1 MGYRGGAGGH
11 DGRAGG
17 AGGKAV
23 GQGSAW
29 GVLFAALREET
40 AVIDAAMQRLTR
52 DEREVAKLRYR
63 RPGMNNCEIAAALY
77 CSEGWVRLTRK
88 RLVRKIAEGI
98 GIL

>member
-1 MGYRGGAGGH
+1 
-11 DGRAGG
+11 
-17 AGGKAV
+17 
-23 GQGSAW
+23 
-29 GVLFAALREET
+29 
-40 AVIDAAMQRLTR
+40 MQRLTR

-88 RLVRKIAEGI
+88 RLVRKVAEAI